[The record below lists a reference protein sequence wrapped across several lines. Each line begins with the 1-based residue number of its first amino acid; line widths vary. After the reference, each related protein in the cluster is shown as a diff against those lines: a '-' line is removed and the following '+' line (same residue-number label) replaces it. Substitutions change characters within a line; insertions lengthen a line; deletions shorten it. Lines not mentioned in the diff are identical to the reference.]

1 LAHSYVSN
9 HVHCVFSTK
18 DRQPLIAPE
27 MQPRLWRFIAT
38 VAHDRGIKPR
48 AIGGTENHLHV
59 LMAVPATMPLAKAIQ
74 TLKGISSKWMNEQ
87 KRGFAWQEGY
97 GAFSVS
103 SSQIEA
109 TVRYIERQPEHHR
122 KRSFDEEFVA
132 FLKKNGVP
140 YDRTF
145 VFG

>member
-1 LAHSYVSN
+1 
-9 HVHCVFSTK
+9 
-18 DRQPLIAPE
+18 
-27 MQPRLWRFIAT
+27 
-38 VAHDRGIKPR
+38 
-48 AIGGTENHLHV
+48 
-59 LMAVPATMPLAKAIQ
+59 MPLAKAIQ

-122 KRSFDEEFVA
+122 KRSFDDELVA
-132 FLKKNGVP
+132 FLRKNGVP
-140 YDRTF
+140 YDPTF

>member
-1 LAHSYVSN
+1 
-9 HVHCVFSTK
+9 
-18 DRQPLIAPE
+18 
-27 MQPRLWRFIAT
+27 
-38 VAHDRGIKPR
+38 
-48 AIGGTENHLHV
+48 
-59 LMAVPATMPLAKAIQ
+59 MPLAKAIQ

-140 YDRTF
+140 YVRTF